1 MQTSTDELA
10 LALLDRGCGVTV
22 LCGRM
27 DGRESG
33 PSLRHDH
40 SLGYPVVR
48 AADPVAALAQVAAD
62 AGASVLLVQSG
73 YSLAAML
80 ASALDTGR
88 PAAVYLHNVEIHRI
102 GGTLPPDPAIL
113 YFANSRFTAS
123 RWKALFGI
131 RCHILPPVIRAD
143 RYRVPG
149 TGDRVLFVNP
159 VPEKGIERVMEV
171 AAGNPDL
178 PFLIAESWHVGEG
191 WRAWLQRRFGALPN
205 VEWRPATVDVRE
217 LFRDSRLLLMPS
229 VWEEAYGRTVVEAQL
244 NGLPVLA
251 SDRGALPATVGGEA
265 PSWTRK
271 VRGRCGTRRCG
282 DSISTSPFG
291 ERLRRR
297 QSPTLGGCWPM
308 APARWTKLWAFST
321 GTGAD
326 MSRRAV
332 RHPGDAASVAY
343 PVTHQFTS

>member
-1 MQTSTDELA
+1 MHVLLCSSYPHLPETRGGLQTSTDELA
-10 LALLDRGCGVTV
+10 LALQERGCGVTV

-27 DGRESG
+27 DGLESD
-33 PSLRHDH
+33 PPLRPDH

-48 AADPVAALAQVAAD
+48 AADPVAALARVAAD

-73 YSLAAML
+73 YSLASML

-88 PAAVYLHNVEIHRI
+88 PTAVYLHNVEIHRI
-102 GGTLPPDPAIL
+102 GGILPPDPGIL
-113 YFANSRFTAS
+113 YFANSHFTAG

-131 RCHILPPVIRAD
+131 HCHILPPVIRAD
-143 RYRVPG
+143 RYRLPSTG

-178 PFLIAESWHVGEG
+178 PFLIAESWHVGDD

-205 VEWRPATVDVRE
+205 VEWRPAAVDVRE
-217 LFRDSRLLLMPS
+217 LFRDARLLLMPS

-251 SDRGALPATVGGEA
+251 SDRGALPATVGGGGA
-265 PSWTRK
+265 VLDLHGS
-271 VRGRCGTRRCG
+271 GTRWNQMVRRFYFDIAVWEEAAEAALANAQRMLDDG
-282 DSISTSPFG
+282 TRSLDDALA
-291 ERLRRR
+291 RL
-297 QSPTLGGCWPM
+297 
-308 APARWTKLWAFST
+308 
-321 GTGAD
+321 D
-326 MSRRAV
+326 
-332 RHPGDAASVAY
+332 RHGR
-343 PVTHQFTS
+343 